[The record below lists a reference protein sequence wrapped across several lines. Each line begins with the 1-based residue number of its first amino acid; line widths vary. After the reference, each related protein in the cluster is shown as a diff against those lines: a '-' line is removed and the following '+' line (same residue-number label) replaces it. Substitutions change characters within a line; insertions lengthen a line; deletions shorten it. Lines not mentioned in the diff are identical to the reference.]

1 MRKKRK
7 KGVLTVFLCL
17 LLSAMLLVT
26 GTVIEAVRITG
37 ARIQAQAVSDSAVDS
52 LFSEYYRPL
61 WDNYHLLFFCG
72 TYGQTAFSAQEVT
85 AHMQDYMDANLSPQ
99 GMGIFAAGMDSW
111 KLTPGDSSLS
121 ACVLATDADCA
132 AYRRQ
137 AAESVKSLVGEAFL
151 EKLRTWAQEPFDM
164 EALEDSYNQRTTD
177 SEAEIAVQEEAMK
190 QAGQQTAAGDASGP
204 ADQASFEGG
213 TPSESIQDTVGAD
226 LEAPVSVPASPSTDA
241 AQTEYNPIT
250 LIKEIKEKGILE
262 LVAPD
267 PDALSD
273 KQILTDNC
281 VSARDLQTGIAP
293 AEGDS
298 AQGTADALQEKLLFH
313 EYLMRQFSNAV
324 STDKVSLEN
333 GTALSYELEYLLEGK
348 NSDIRNLKGVAHKLL
363 LMREAVNFAY
373 LLTDESKQLQAE
385 TLAVAITGLVGIAP
399 LASAV
404 RYGILLAWAYG
415 ESILDVRSLLA
426 GGKVSLTKTPQTW
439 QLALEKI
446 GELVTRSGE
455 ETQQQENGLSYEM
468 YLRLLLFAENETQ
481 LTLRSLDLIEKNMQR
496 QPGGAYFEAD
506 ALVAQLTA
514 ETKFSIRPLFLS
526 FGFIQPYREAFTYRA
541 QSAKSY

>member
-1 MRKKRK
+1 MKRSK
-7 KGVLTVFLCL
+7 QGVLTVFLCL

-26 GTVIEAVRITG
+26 GTLIEAVRITG

-61 WDNYHLLFFCG
+61 WDKYHLLFFCG
-72 TYGQTAFSAQEVT
+72 TYGQTAFSAQQVT

-99 GMGIFAAGMDSW
+99 EMGLLMPGMDSW
-111 KLTPGDSSLS
+111 KLSHDAGSLS
-121 ACVLATDADCA
+121 ACVLATDAKCA

-137 AAESVKSLVGEAFL
+137 AAKSVKSLVGEELL
-151 EKLRTWAQEPFDM
+151 EKLKTWAEEPFDM
-164 EALEDSYNQRTTD
+164 EALEDSYKQRSAD
-177 SEAEIAVQEEAMK
+177 SEAEIAAQEEVLK
-190 QAGQQTAAGDASGP
+190 QAQEQAEAGNASGTLTSEEP
-204 ADQASFEGG
+204 A
-213 TPSESIQDTVGAD
+213 PSGSIQDTV
-226 LEAPVSVPASPSTDA
+226 EANGSTQPSDPAPSQTGA
-241 AQTEYNPIT
+241 AQTEYNPIEI
-250 LIKEIKEKGILE
+250 IKEIKKKGILA

-267 PDALSD
+267 PDALSE
-273 KQILTDNC
+273 KKILTDNC
-281 VSARDLQTGIAP
+281 VSVRKLQTGTAP
-293 AEGDS
+293 SEENPEQETTDVW
-298 AQGTADALQEKLLFH
+298 QEKLLFH

-348 NSDIRNLKGVAHKLL
+348 NSDMQNLKGVVYKLL
-363 LMREAVNFAY
+363 LLREAVNFAY

-426 GGKVSLTKTPQTW
+426 GGTVAFVKTPRTW
-439 QLALEKI
+439 QLALENI
-446 GELVTRSGE
+446 GELVNRSSGE
-455 ETQQQENGLSYEM
+455 TKEQENGLSYEM
-468 YLRLLLFAENETQ
+468 YLRLLLFAEDETE

-496 QPGGAYFEAD
+496 QPGGEYFAAD
-506 ALVAQLTA
+506 ALVEQLTV
-514 ETKFSIRPLFLS
+514 ETKFSIRPLFFS
-526 FGFIQPYREAFTYRA
+526 FRFLQPYQEVFTYRA
-541 QSAKSY
+541 QSSKSYEKR

>member
-1 MRKKRK
+1 MKRRKQ
-7 KGVLTVFLCL
+7 GVLTVFLCL
-17 LLSAMLLVT
+17 LLSAMLTVT

-37 ARIQAQAVSDSAVDS
+37 ARVQAQAVSDSAVDS

-61 WDNYHLLFFCG
+61 WDNYQLLFFCG

-99 GMGIFAAGMDSW
+99 GTGVFTPGMDSW
-111 KLTPGDSSLS
+111 KLTHGGSSLS

-151 EKLRTWAQEPFDM
+151 EKLKTWAEEPFDM
-164 EALEDSYNQRTTD
+164 EALEASYKQRTAD
-177 SEAEIAVQEEAMK
+177 NEAEIATQEEALK
-190 QAGQQTAAGDASGP
+190 QAQEQAGAGSAAGTSAP
-204 ADQASFEGG
+204 EGAA
-213 TPSESIQDTVGAD
+213 PPESIQDTVEANEQPQASDSMLLNTGA
-226 LEAPVSVPASPSTDA
+226 ARTD
-241 AQTEYNPIT
+241 YDPIA
-250 LIKEIKEKGILE
+250 LIKEIKKKGILE
-262 LVAPD
+262 LAAPD
-267 PDALSD
+267 PDAISD
-273 KQILTDNC
+273 KEILTDNC
-281 VSARDLQTGIAP
+281 VSARKLQTGIAP
-293 AEGDS
+293 AAE
-298 AQGTADALQEKLLFH
+298 AAKQNTVDALQEKLLFH

-324 STDKVSLEN
+324 STDKVSLDN

-348 NSDIRNLKGVAHKLL
+348 NTDLQNLKGVVHKLVL
-363 LMREAVNFAY
+363 LREAVNFAY

-426 GGKVSLTKTPQTW
+426 GSKVASVKTPQTW
-439 QLALEKI
+439 QLALENI
-446 GELVTRSGE
+446 GELVNRSGG
-455 ETQQQENGLSYEM
+455 ETHQQENGLSYEM
-468 YLRLLLFAENETQ
+468 YLRLLLFAEDETQ

-496 QPGGAYFEAD
+496 QPGGAYFAAD
-506 ALVAQLTA
+506 ALVEQLTA
-514 ETKFSIRPLFLS
+514 ETTFSIKPLFLS
-526 FGFIQPYREAFTYRA
+526 LGFLQPYREAFTYRA
-541 QSAKSY
+541 QSSKSY